1 MQNNTIFVVFKLN
14 DRLDIF
20 QIADGI
26 AHGSIFICIKTSFRK
41 GYFRGNTAFNAY
53 HNKAHSFLRRAVICS
68 AKDIFIQN
76 IVIFRCLQY
85 ALQIIVN
92 SKRANHGCDS
102 IFDRVGIHNYVIFVY
117 FLCLAEHTLDQNR
130 WFNPAFERR
139 CIQLTRIV
147 F

>member
-1 MQNNTIFVVFKLN
+1 MQCNPFFVVFKLN

-20 QIADGI
+20 QIGDGVS
-26 AHGSIFICIKTSFRK
+26 HGSIFVSIKTAFRK
-41 GYFRGNTAFNAY
+41 GYFRRNTAFNAY
-53 HNKAHSFLRRAVICS
+53 HNETHSFLRCAIICS

-76 IVIFRCLQY
+76 VAIFRCLQY

-117 FLCLAEHTLDQNR
+117 LLCLAEHALD
-130 WFNPAFERR
+130 
-139 CIQLTRIV
+139 
-147 F
+147 